1 MPGEPCEAREHCGQ
15 RERAGDAE
23 RTGRR
28 RTRRGATRTERG
40 RRRGAGT
47 QRGGS
52 VRACEKNEK
61 GTYVAARRAALLAR
75 GERRRRGRRRLLQ
88 RGFLRLLRRGSRRL
102 LRLGRR
108 DQHGE
113 EGEEGGGASHSAD
126 PKLSRAQL
134 ACNGRRRVSIEA
146 ASLLAPPVPLGAGLH
161 GAPCAQPGYR
171 RYHAYRLAYS
181 PPAGFSLQP
190 SLVTVRNVRRRW
202 SRHKA
207 SAHTPQSPVLPTA
220 APWSSST
227 RSASTGTRRSRCTCI
242 RTANRSSTSSA
253 AASSS
258 RSSRTRTT
266 RRFCAGT
273 TT

>member
-1 MPGEPCEAREHCGQ
+1 MLSERGGGAHGEGP
-15 RERAGDAE
+15 RA
-23 RTGRR
+23 
-28 RTRRGATRTERG
+28 RRGAAGEG
-40 RRRGAGT
+40 QARRGA
-47 QRGGS
+47 
-52 VRACEKNEK
+52 AAFELAKKNEK

-134 ACNGRRRVSIEA
+134 ACNGRRRVSVEA
-146 ASLLAPPVPLGAGLH
+146 ASLLAPPVPLGHGLH
-161 GAPCAQPGYR
+161 GALGAPCAQPGYR